1 MSIHYCMEKESASK
15 LGRQDWLNIGI
26 QALIEKGI
34 EAVRVEPLA
43 KLLNVTR
50 GSFYWHFKNRD
61 DLLEEILNEWE
72 ARNTKNIIEQI
83 EGLNSSPNAK
93 LLTLLEI
100 AAKDDNLLEK
110 AIRVWSVNDARA
122 VGAITRIDQQ
132 RLDYLQNLFVQLGFS
147 QIDSKVR
154 AQIAY
159 SVRLGWFVMASS
171 GYASERLTEIRL
183 VHAILTQTNNLEVRP
198 QSLTKAS

>member
-1 MSIHYCMEKESASK
+1 MEKESTSK

-26 QALIEKGI
+26 QTLIEKGI
-34 EAVRVEPLA
+34 EAVRVDPLA

-61 DLLEEILNEWE
+61 DLLKEILNEWE
-72 ARNTKNIIEQI
+72 ARNTKNIIKQI
-83 EGLNSSPNAK
+83 EGLNSSPSAK
-93 LLTLLEI
+93 LLSLLEI

-198 QSLTKAS
+198 QPLTEAS

>member
-1 MSIHYCMEKESASK
+1 MEEESAPK

-26 QALIEKGI
+26 QTLIERGI
-34 EAVRVEPLA
+34 EAVRVDPLA

-61 DLLEEILNEWE
+61 DLLEEILNEWK

-83 EGLNSSPNAK
+83 EGLNSSPSAK
-93 LLTLLEI
+93 LLSLLEI
-100 AAKDDNLLEK
+100 AAGDDNLLEK
-110 AIRVWSVNDARA
+110 AVRVWSVNDARA
-122 VGAITRIDQQ
+122 AVAIAHIDQQ
-132 RLDYLQNLFVQLGFS
+132 RLDYLQNLFLQLGFS
-147 QIDSKVR
+147 EIDSKVR

-171 GYASERLTEIRL
+171 SYASERLTEIRL
-183 VHAILTQTNNLEVRP
+183 VHAILTQTNNLEVLP
-198 QSLTKAS
+198 

>member
-1 MSIHYCMEKESASK
+1 MEKESTSK

-26 QALIEKGI
+26 QTLIEKGI
-34 EAVRVEPLA
+34 EAVRVDPLA

-61 DLLEEILNEWE
+61 DLLKEILNEWE
-72 ARNTKNIIEQI
+72 ARNTKNIIKQI
-83 EGLNSSPNAK
+83 EGLNSSPSAK
-93 LLTLLEI
+93 LLSLLEI

-171 GYASERLTEIRL
+171 GYASERLTEISL

-198 QSLTKAS
+198 QPLTEAS

>member
-1 MSIHYCMEKESASK
+1 MEKERTSK

-26 QALIEKGI
+26 QTLIEKGI
-34 EAVRVEPLA
+34 EAVRVDPLA

-61 DLLEEILNEWE
+61 DLLKEILNEWE

-83 EGLNSSPNAK
+83 EGLNSSPSAK
-93 LLTLLEI
+93 LLSLLEI
-100 AAKDDNLLEK
+100 AARDDNLFEK
-110 AIRVWSVNDARA
+110 AIRVWSINDARA
-122 VGAITRIDQQ
+122 VGAIARIDQQ

-183 VHAILTQTNNLEVRP
+183 VHAILTQTNNLEMRP
-198 QSLTKAS
+198 QPLTEAS

>member
-1 MSIHYCMEKESASK
+1 MERESASK

-26 QALIEKGI
+26 QTLIEKGI

-61 DLLEEILNEWE
+61 DLLEEILREWE
-72 ARNTKNIIEQI
+72 TRNTKSIIEQI
-83 EGLNSSPNAK
+83 EGLNSSPIAK
-93 LLTLLEI
+93 LLSLVEI
-100 AAKDDNLLEK
+100 AAEDNNFLEK
-110 AIRVWSVNDARA
+110 AVRVWSFNDDRAAVAIAR
-122 VGAITRIDQQ
+122 VDEQ
-132 RLDYLQNLFVQLGFS
+132 RLDYLQNLFLQLGFS
-147 QIDSKVR
+147 EIDSKVR

-171 GYASERLTEIRL
+171 SCASERLTEIRL
-183 VHAILTQTNNLEVRP
+183 VHAILTQTNNLEAIPNR
-198 QSLTKAS
+198 

>member
-1 MSIHYCMEKESASK
+1 MEKESTSK

-26 QALIEKGI
+26 QTLIEKGI
-34 EAVRVEPLA
+34 EAVRVDPLA
-43 KLLNVTR
+43 KLLSVTR

-83 EGLNSSPNAK
+83 EGLNSSPSAK
-93 LLTLLEI
+93 LLSLLEI

-110 AIRVWSVNDARA
+110 AVRVWSVNDTRA
-122 VGAITRIDQQ
+122 AVAISHIDQQ
-132 RLDYLQNLFVQLGFS
+132 RLDYLQNLFLQLGFPEA
-147 QIDSKVR
+147 DSRVR

-171 GYASERLTEIRL
+171 SYASERLMEIRL
-183 VHAILTQTNNLEVRP
+183 VHTILTQTNNVEAMP
-198 QSLTKAS
+198 

>member
-1 MSIHYCMEKESASK
+1 MEKENTSK

-26 QALIEKGI
+26 QTLIEKGI
-34 EAVRVEPLA
+34 EAVRVDPLA

-83 EGLNSSPNAK
+83 EGLNSSPSAK
-93 LLTLLEI
+93 LLSLLEI

-122 VGAITRIDQQ
+122 VGAIARIDQQ
-132 RLDYLQNLFVQLGFS
+132 RLAYLQNLFLQLGFS
-147 QIDSKVR
+147 EIDSKVR

-171 GYASERLTEIRL
+171 SYASERLTEIRL
-183 VHAILTQTNNLEVRP
+183 VHTILTQANNLEVRP
-198 QSLTKAS
+198 

>member
-1 MSIHYCMEKESASK
+1 MEKESTSK

-26 QALIEKGI
+26 QTLIEKGI

-72 ARNTKNIIEQI
+72 ARNTKNIIQQI
-83 EGLNSSPNAK
+83 EGLNSSPSAK
-93 LLTLLEI
+93 LLSLLEI

-198 QSLTKAS
+198 QPLTEAS

>member
-1 MSIHYCMEKESASK
+1 MGKEIASK

-26 QALIEKGI
+26 QTLIEKGI

-83 EGLNSSPNAK
+83 EGLNSSPSAK
-93 LLTLLEI
+93 LLSLLEI
-100 AAKDDNLLEK
+100 AAEDNNLLEK
-110 AIRVWSVNDARA
+110 AVRVWSVNDARA
-122 VGAITRIDQQ
+122 VGAIARIDQQ
-132 RLDYLQNLFVQLGFS
+132 RLDYLQNLFLQLGFS
-147 QIDSKVR
+147 EIDSKVR

-171 GYASERLTEIRL
+171 SYASERLTEIRL
-183 VHAILTQTNNLEVRP
+183 VHAILTQTNNLEVLP
-198 QSLTKAS
+198 QPLTEAS

>member
-1 MSIHYCMEKESASK
+1 MEKEIASK

-26 QALIEKGI
+26 QTLIEKGI
-34 EAVRVEPLA
+34 EAVRVEPLS

-72 ARNTKNIIEQI
+72 ARNTKNIIEQV
-83 EGLNSSPNAK
+83 EGLNSSPSAK
-93 LLTLLEI
+93 LLSLLEI
-100 AAKDDNLLEK
+100 AAEDDNLLEK
-110 AIRVWSVNDARA
+110 AVRVWSVNDTRA

-132 RLDYLQNLFVQLGFS
+132 RLDYLQNLFLQLGFS
-147 QIDSKVR
+147 EIDSKVR

-171 GYASERLTEIRL
+171 SYASERLTEIRL
-183 VHAILTQTNNLEVRP
+183 VHAILTQINNLEVLP
-198 QSLTKAS
+198 QPLTEAS